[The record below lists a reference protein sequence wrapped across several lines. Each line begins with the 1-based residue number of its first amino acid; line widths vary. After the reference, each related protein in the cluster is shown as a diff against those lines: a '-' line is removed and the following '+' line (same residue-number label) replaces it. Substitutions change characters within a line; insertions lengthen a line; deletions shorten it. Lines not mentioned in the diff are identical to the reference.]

1 MLLPEDRSL
10 DDGWDTQLSVVGALV
25 HLSEKRGL
33 RVYQSGFSGETEGI
47 RDLSI
52 CIAIKKEEIHFKE
65 LADVMLG
72 LAYRNP

>member
-1 MLLPEDRSL
+1 M
-10 DDGWDTQLSVVGALV
+10 VGASV

-33 RVYQSGFSGETEGI
+33 RVYQSGFSGETEGT
-47 RDLSI
+47 RDLSV